1 MLNLTSEKY
10 VRKSGFKLA
19 LLSSWFKRV
28 ILTDSDLSFEALP
41 ESLISIW
48 SRSSLI
54 RYLSKSLPYPSDNY
68 KIIYC

>member
-1 MLNLTSEKY
+1 
-10 VRKSGFKLA
+10 
-19 LLSSWFKRV
+19 
-28 ILTDSDLSFEALP
+28 LP